1 MRTIGC
7 ALLLGLF
14 TAAPSSAQDCPPP
27 PSPSSEP
34 WPDEVEVS
42 SEVVG
47 DDATI
52 RLTRAE
58 GEAIRCQLQRRLR
71 RPIDRMPSD
80 LREEVH
86 GRRVGA
92 LWMDQGRP
100 RIGSFWL
107 QRRSD
112 GTLALSDTLAMSD
125 RARIGLVAR
134 FEKRGG
140 RWRLMHVDVRIDHA
154 RRGRRTPAA
163 P

>member
-7 ALLLGLF
+7 ALILAF
-14 TAAPSSAQDCPPP
+14 FAAPASAQRCPPP
-27 PSPSSEP
+27 LSPSDAP
-34 WPDEVEVS
+34 WPDAVEVR

-47 DDATI
+47 EDATI
-52 RLTRAE
+52 SLTKAE

-71 RPIDRMPSD
+71 RPIDRLPSD
-80 LREEVH
+80 LRERVR

-112 GTLALSDTLAMSD
+112 GSLALSDTLAMSD
-125 RARIGLVAR
+125 RVRIGLVAR
-134 FEKRGG
+134 FERRGG
-140 RWRLMHVDVRIDHA
+140 RWQLIEVGVRIDHA
-154 RRGRRTPAA
+154 R
-163 P
+163 

>member
-7 ALLLGLF
+7 ALLLGFFLV
-14 TAAPSSAQDCPPP
+14 APASAQRCPPP
-27 PSPSSEP
+27 LSPSDAP
-34 WPDEVEVS
+34 WPEEVEVR

-80 LREEVH
+80 LRERVH

-107 QRRSD
+107 LRRSD
-112 GTLALSDTLAMSD
+112 GSLALSDTLAMSD

-134 FEKRGG
+134 FEERGG
-140 RWRLMHVDVRIDHA
+140 RWRLMHVGVRIDHG
-154 RRGRRTPAA
+154 RRGRRAPAA